1 MQWLR
6 LPVAGLLIT
15 IAWAALYQVLPDVKQ
30 RFRLLTPGSVVAV
43 AGWLLASWGFSFY
56 VAHFGEYNK
65 TYGAI
70 GGAIVM
76 LLWMGISAA
85 FLLAGAQINAV
96 REDLAK
102 TRSGGGAAA
111 APVPPAFSMPAPL
124 ASRTV

>member
-1 MQWLR
+1 M
-6 LPVAGLLIT
+6 
-15 IAWAALYQVLPDVKQ
+15 KQ

-76 LLWMGISAA
+76 LLWMWISAA
-85 FLLAGAQINAV
+85 LLLAGAQINAV

-102 TRSGGGAAA
+102 RRSGGSPCAAGIFNARA
-111 APVPPAFSMPAPL
+111 ACL
-124 ASRTV
+124 AHGVIAWPRGR